1 MNEKG
6 FGALSLLSEI
16 DGRFIAEAQEDC
28 ITVRRRRVFK
38 TPFIAAAIII
48 LLTLSTVGTVAYVKG
63 YLGHKENVEHQ
74 YFYNEALIPELEKR
88 AMEPLVFENEHLRIT
103 IDAIISD
110 AVCVEASA
118 TIEGLDAQGKEFVEN
133 GVTLENE
140 VEGLTDS
147 EVFEIFGGK
156 RSFIPFMT
164 APGRDGRTVRANS
177 SADGMYGKKGEHSE
191 AAFTIMFPRDRFP
204 DCETLEL
211 TCMEPSLK
219 GTDDWEPG
227 IFKGMILKI
236 PMRRNFDTLVLSSDP
251 GKEVYL
257 SEVCFYQT
265 KPDIW
270 GGDDFDLT
278 VYYKDGTEQNITKD
292 RKGITVGEYLF
303 RIDDVEHIEF
313 CGIRYYPKEIIPAA
327 QY

>member
-1 MNEKG
+1 
-6 FGALSLLSEI
+6 
-16 DGRFIAEAQEDC
+16 
-28 ITVRRRRVFK
+28 
-38 TPFIAAAIII
+38 
-48 LLTLSTVGTVAYVKG
+48 
-63 YLGHKENVEHQ
+63 
-74 YFYNEALIPELEKR
+74 
-88 AMEPLVFENEHLRIT
+88 
-103 IDAIISD
+103 
-110 AVCVEASA
+110 
-118 TIEGLDAQGKEFVEN
+118 
-133 GVTLENE
+133 
-140 VEGLTDS
+140 
-147 EVFEIFGGK
+147 
-156 RSFIPFMT
+156 
-164 APGRDGRTVRANS
+164 
-177 SADGMYGKKGEHSE
+177 
-191 AAFTIMFPRDRFP
+191 
-204 DCETLEL
+204 
-211 TCMEPSLK
+211 MEPSLK

-236 PMRRNFDTLVLSSDP
+236 PMRRNFDTLVFSSDP